1 MQVQKRTIDVPVFVL
16 EDSDLEGID
25 DRARALGKLEPI
37 RRSLEDKVQ
46 EITGRNVGVQIGFQK
61 AGKYG
66 NVPHLN
72 IGSGTTLRAGDAI
85 AFFPTG
91 AVKSDASEVEPKP
104 APVKKAAKKVY
115 YNIFIQCLRR

>member
-1 MQVQKRTIDVPVFVL
+1 MKVQKRTIDVPVFVL

-37 RRSLEDKVQ
+37 RRDLEDKVQ

-72 IGSGTTLRAGDAI
+72 IGSVTKLRAGDAI

-91 AVKSDASEVEPKP
+91 AVKIDASEVERK
-104 APVKKAAKKVY
+104 PVKKAAKKSAAVSGDED
-115 YNIFIQCLRR
+115 